1 MTTYGRIRIE
11 VPCCPVYTELFPIQ
25 NSSVYNRNMAIR
37 TNRTLLTRREA
48 ARRLGVSER
57 RVSAL
62 RAAGRL
68 ESLSAGGGS
77 LVTEDSVRRQ
87 SQWQGADGRPY
98 SPDMAFGALYMLSG
112 LDAPWLGRQQR
123 YRLKGYL
130 RQMDAENLTRLTR
143 RRAMMV
149 EYWCRDSNLAK
160 VETLIRPSA
169 ATGILAGMFQ
179 LTVTDVVEGYIAADA
194 LDDIV
199 RQCRLKQG
207 VTPVRVRLH
216 VTDNLPAGEG
226 SMPLG
231 VCAAD
236 LAESNDPRERRA
248 GLETLQ
254 QLIDDHHRKEH
265 QE

>member
-1 MTTYGRIRIE
+1 
-11 VPCCPVYTELFPIQ
+11 
-25 NSSVYNRNMAIR
+25 
-37 TNRTLLTRREA
+37 
-48 ARRLGVSER
+48 
-57 RVSAL
+57 
-62 RAAGRL
+62 
-68 ESLSAGGGS
+68 
-77 LVTEDSVRRQ
+77 
-87 SQWQGADGRPY
+87 
-98 SPDMAFGALYMLSG
+98 MAFGALYMLSG

-169 ATGILAGMFQ
+169 ATGTLADSFQ
-179 LTVTDVVEGYIAADA
+179 LAATDVVEGYVTASA

-207 VTPVRVRLH
+207 TTPVRVRLH

-248 GLETLQ
+248 GLKTFQ
-254 QLIDDHHRKEH
+254 QLIDDHHRKEQ

>member
-1 MTTYGRIRIE
+1 
-11 VPCCPVYTELFPIQ
+11 
-25 NSSVYNRNMAIR
+25 
-37 TNRTLLTRREA
+37 
-48 ARRLGVSER
+48 
-57 RVSAL
+57 
-62 RAAGRL
+62 
-68 ESLSAGGGS
+68 
-77 LVTEDSVRRQ
+77 
-87 SQWQGADGRPY
+87 
-98 SPDMAFGALYMLSG
+98 MAFGALYMLSG

-160 VETLIRPSA
+160 VKALIRPSA

-194 LDDIV
+194 LDDAV

-207 VTPVRVRLH
+207 TTPVRVRLH
-216 VTDNLPAGEG
+216 VADSLPAGERTM
-226 SMPLG
+226 SLG

>member
-1 MTTYGRIRIE
+1 ML
-11 VPCCPVYTELFPIQ
+11 YTELFHFG
-25 NSSVYNRNMAIR
+25 NSSVYNESVTIR

-48 ARRLGVSER
+48 ALRLGVSER

-62 RAAGRL
+62 CAAGQL
-68 ESLSAGGGS
+68 ESFSAGNGI
-77 LVTEDSVRRQ
+77 LITEDSVHHQARRQ
-87 SQWQGADGRPY
+87 GVGGRPY
-98 SPDMAFGALYMLSG
+98 SPGMAFAALYMLSG
-112 LDAPWLGRQQR
+112 LDVPWLGRQQR

-143 RRAMMV
+143 RRATMV
-149 EYWCRDSNLAK
+149 EYWCRESNLAK
-160 VETLIRPSA
+160 VKALIRPSA
-169 ATGILAGMFQ
+169 ATGILSGMFQ

-194 LDDIV
+194 LDDAV

-207 VTPVRVRLH
+207 TTPVRVRLH
-216 VTDNLPAGEG
+216 VADSLPAGERTM
-226 SMPLG
+226 SLG

>member
-1 MTTYGRIRIE
+1 
-11 VPCCPVYTELFPIQ
+11 
-25 NSSVYNRNMAIR
+25 MAIR

-68 ESLSAGGGS
+68 ESLSVGGGS
-77 LVTEDSVRRQ
+77 LITEDSVRRQ
-87 SQWQGADGRPY
+87 AQWQGADGRPY

-123 YRLKGYL
+123 YRLRGYL
-130 RQMDAENLTRLTR
+130 RQMDAENLTRLAR
-143 RRAMMV
+143 RRATTV
-149 EYWCRDSNLAK
+149 EYWCRDSNLGK

-169 ATGILAGMFQ
+169 ATGALAASFQ
-179 LTVTDVVEGYIAADA
+179 LTVTDVVEGYVTADA
-194 LDDIV
+194 LNDAI

-207 VTPVRVRLH
+207 ATPVRVRLH
-216 VTDNLPAGEG
+216 VTDGLPAGEG
-226 SMPLG
+226 PMPLG

-248 GLETLQ
+248 GMETLQ
-254 QLIDDHHRKEH
+254 QLIDEYHRKEH
-265 QE
+265 QA

>member
-1 MTTYGRIRIE
+1 ML
-11 VPCCPVYTELFPIQ
+11 YTELFHFG
-25 NSSVYNRNMAIR
+25 NSSVYNESVTIR

-48 ARRLGVSER
+48 ALRLGVSER

-160 VETLIRPSA
+160 VKALIRPSA

-194 LDDIV
+194 LDDAV

-207 VTPVRVRLH
+207 TTPVRVRLH
-216 VTDNLPAGEG
+216 VADSLPAGERTM
-226 SMPLG
+226 SLG